1 MPATRKGAI
10 SFGLVHI
17 PIDLHTAIQD
27 NDIHFNQLCKKDGSR
42 VKYKMV
48 CASCGKEVRANGIVK
63 GFEFGSGQY
72 VTMTDANFEKA
83 KTACKTIV
91 ASYPFM
97 SLHCSGNALSR
108 LATKRPRGQ
117 YHPMRVQLHR

>member
-1 MPATRKGAI
+1 MAATRKGAI

-17 PIDLHTAIQD
+17 PVDLHTAIQD

-42 VKYKMV
+42 VKYKMA
-48 CASCGKEVRANGIVK
+48 CTSCGKEVRTNGIVK
-63 GFEFGSGQY
+63 GFEFGSGHY

-91 ASYPFM
+91 ALYPFM

-108 LATKRPRGQ
+108 LATKRPTTQ
-117 YHPMRVQLHR
+117 DHPMRVQLHR